1 MKVPIISRSNT
12 ATVLDATRAEAKMIE
27 ELEVTI
33 ELYKTTGL
41 DPNELLKKVEATIA
55 AAAA

>member
-1 MKVPIISRSNT
+1 
-12 ATVLDATRAEAKMIE
+12 MIE